1 MRTLTNTPLF
11 GMFTSYIAGLE
22 LVPGKLSAVYDD
34 FADLIADLSQDG
46 NRISQMRRLNYTRI
60 ELLFIKQTC
69 DTMKEG
75 RHVLYDVFIGKV
87 LFLLDAEIEW

>member
-34 FADLIADLSQDG
+34 L
-46 NRISQMRRLNYTRI
+46 
-60 ELLFIKQTC
+60 QT
-69 DTMKEG
+69 
-75 RHVLYDVFIGKV
+75 
-87 LFLLDAEIEW
+87 

>member
-11 GMFTSYIAGLE
+11 GMFTSYMAGSE
-22 LVPGKLSAVYDD
+22 LVPGKLSAVYED

-60 ELLFIKQTC
+60 EILFI
-69 DTMKEG
+69 
-75 RHVLYDVFIGKV
+75 
-87 LFLLDAEIEW
+87 